1 MELTLIAKPV
11 GFYSRCQLRLD
22 AKTNKSSGIKF
33 KSTDFPLPFLYSS
46 KVSVST
52 SPKIIPSNSQ
62 QVPKPANVPTLS
74 ERKRLKRDS
83 DRKLEVELT
92 VQPER
97 KRPKREAERRAEAL
111 AKQGKH

>member
-11 GFYSRCQLRLD
+11 GFYSRYQLRLD
-22 AKTNKSSGIKF
+22 AKANESSGIKF
-33 KSTDFPLPFLYSS
+33 KSTDFPLPFLYPS

-52 SPKIIPSNSQ
+52 AKIIPSNSQ
-62 QVPKPANVPTLS
+62 QIPKPANVSTIS

-83 DRKLEVELT
+83 DRKVEVELT